1 VILHIDKAYVSRITK
16 QLLHEK
22 YIFCANPRG
31 SPKLYAPTDKSLPLV
46 DTSVDLLRGGRDT
59 SPYGVC
65 RVHCISRS
73 YLLERPPK
81 QKVNWDS
88 TWINRG
94 TTYSQLRQV
103 FDIGMVTIRYTKG
116 QNEKFGRLIIWLPE
130 KYLSYEQLESD
141 EKILDSYCQHVANW
155 FMRNY
160 SCQLGLPEI
169 YQKPH
174 FAFPDDPDFIH
185 SAKKFNI
192 SVGDNY
198 WVDNSDGHPEWE
210 TKDVRLAKLKMQL
223 PERVLTL
230 EKQMSNLKTSISQ
243 LTEKIDMVVGLFNT
257 PNPPDPLTEV
267 FYA

>member
-1 VILHIDKAYVSRITK
+1 MDKSYVSRITK

-31 SPKLYAPTDKSLPLV
+31 SPKLYKPTDKPLP
-46 DTSVDLLRGGRDT
+46 SVDPELTMLRGGRNTT
-59 SPYGVC
+59 SYGVC
-65 RVHCISRS
+65 RVHSIARS

-88 TWINRG
+88 TWVNKG

-103 FDIGMVTIRYTKG
+103 FDIGMVTIRMLKG
-116 QNEKFGRLIIWLPE
+116 QNEKYGRLIIWLPE
-130 KYLSYEQLESD
+130 KYLSYEQLETD

-155 FMRNY
+155 FMKNY
-160 SCQLGLPEI
+160 ECRLGLPEI

-192 SVGDNY
+192 SVGDDY
-198 WVDNSDGHPEWE
+198 WVDNSDGHAEWE
-210 TKDVRLAKLKMQL
+210 TNDVRLAKTKMQL
-223 PERVLTL
+223 PKRVMIL
-230 EKQMSNLKTSISQ
+230 EKQMNDLKNSISQ
-243 LTEKIDMVVGLFNT
+243 LTGKIDVLIESFNT
-257 PNPPDPLTEV
+257 PHPPDPLTEV